1 MLSAATRP
9 DSCIQR
15 ISAPD
20 AAIAAKASV
29 ALTLSRKTTNDV
41 ATAFLGGTNDHTPA
55 ARMSNVNPPATAR
68 PGDVFGTRRADA
80 SSHPATIKAGA
91 PKTII
96 QPIS

>member
-1 MLSAATRP
+1 MLSAATSP

-29 ALTLSRKTTNDV
+29 ELTLSRKTTNDV
-41 ATAFLGGTNDHTPA
+41 ATAFLGGTIENTPA
-55 ARMSNVNPPATAR
+55 ATMSDVNPPATAR
-68 PGDVFGTRRADA
+68 PGD
-80 SSHPATIKAGA
+80 HPATIKAGA

-96 QPIS
+96 QPISQASGSATSTRI